1 VKGLLQVICLANDVT
16 GFAKSYLF
24 GYCTSSSGFLF
35 LQDFTNGFVFGN
47 GFDLKLYFFYSTLT
61 L

>member
-35 LQDFTNGFVFGN
+35 MVLSLEMG
-47 GFDLKLYFFYSTLT
+47 LI
-61 L
+61 